1 MDAQKPYLAAVL
13 VQLMYTGFYVMSKA
27 AFDKGV
33 STFVFIFYRQA
44 AASVLLVPV
53 AVIFERRRSPPLKL
67 VTALKLFLHA
77 LIGITCSLNMYN
89 VGLKYTTAS
98 VASAATNSVPVFTFF
113 LALLLRMESI
123 KVKSLSGVGKAVGVT
138 LCLVGVAAI
147 AFYRGPRIHPL
158 HLHGHFAHSA
168 SQRDHAPANTPK
180 ATWIEGTFFVIGANL
195 TWSLWLVYQGILLKE
210 YPSKLLLTTLQ
221 CLFSTVQSLFVAMA
235 FERDR
240 SKWKLHRDMG
250 LLAILYSGFI
260 VTGVSFYLQSWCV
273 EKKGPVFVAIFTPV
287 SLVFT
292 MICSAIFLGE
302 MITLGSILGGL
313 LMVGGLYSFL
323 WGNSKESTPCEV
335 SIEDGKIC
343 MQEKDAQPL

>member
-53 AVIFERRRSPPLKL
+53 AVIFERYTHRRRSPPLKL

-77 LIGITCSLNMYN
+77 LIGS
-89 VGLKYTTAS
+89 
-98 VASAATNSVPVFTFF
+98 
-113 LALLLRMESI
+113 
-123 KVKSLSGVGKAVGVT
+123 VGVT

-195 TWSLWLVYQGILLKE
+195 TWSLWLVYQ
-210 YPSKLLLTTLQ
+210 
-221 CLFSTVQSLFVAMA
+221 V
-235 FERDR
+235 
-240 SKWKLHRDMG
+240 
-250 LLAILYSGFI
+250 LADTRELIA
-260 VTGVSFYLQSWCV
+260 V
-273 EKKGPVFVAIFTPV
+273 E
-287 SLVFT
+287 
-292 MICSAIFLGE
+292 E
-302 MITLGSILGGL
+302 
-313 LMVGGLYSFL
+313 
-323 WGNSKESTPCEV
+323 
-335 SIEDGKIC
+335 
-343 MQEKDAQPL
+343 